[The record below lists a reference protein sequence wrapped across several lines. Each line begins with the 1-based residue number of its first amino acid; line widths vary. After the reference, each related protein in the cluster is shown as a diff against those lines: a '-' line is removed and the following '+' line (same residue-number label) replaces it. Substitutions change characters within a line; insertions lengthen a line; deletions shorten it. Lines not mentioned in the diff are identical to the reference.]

1 MTKLDGDANIKIS
14 GNLMKL
20 TTLDDSSDANKIS

>member
-1 MTKLDGDANIKIS
+1 MTKIDGDANIKIS

-20 TTLDDSSDANKIS
+20 VTLDDSSDANKIS